1 VWTWRWTPV
10 DKDATTNLPE
20 LLKDGNYTLK
30 ATIVTSAGIAFTHAT
45 ASATQ
50 AVDIDTFP
58 NEGDN
63 KDAVLSITSVSDDT
77 GTPNDWLTSDT
88 TLVFKG
94 TLNKFSTALGD
105 LVMLELDPVAEGP
118 TIVQYVT
125 PVQDKNGVW
134 GWEWDA
140 QKTPFSEGTY
150 KLTATLVDKAG
161 NVFTHVGAM
170 SEKNLV
176 IDTTGPQG
184 DKGLS
189 IVSMSV
195 DSGVGSF
202 NPLDDSRKDFK
213 TNDNTP
219 VFTGTL
225 TTALPTGEQIAV
237 QLVKDGVVVES
248 GFATV
253 SGTGW
258 TWAPKA
264 PLADATYKL
273 NARVVDA
280 AGNPA
285 SEVVNGVTR
294 PIAPASKDVV
304 IDTKGPTDGTDPNS
318 GLKIIGISISSD
330 TAANGINNDFVTS
343 DGGNKDKSIQVN
355 EDDKLT
361 FTGTLSSPFDKNGGK
376 VLVQIVGMD
385 GKIKSS
391 AYVEPTGTNWT
402 YEHIGELAE
411 GQYVAKTILLDH
423 VGNMINAKDQSFLI
437 DITAAEWVPVGHSN
451 TIVDGM
457 VTIVNYNNYS
467 FSMKE
472 YGTYQF
478 NGGSFRTYTGGNLV
492 FDAVGKTYE
501 SGDFK
506 LDFWDQAGNLTSIT
520 NTNQKWIFGTAA
532 SGLSFG
538 PNDPG
543 YLGPKN
549 FAGVDTLGSV
559 GKLEISSNF
568 DMASLYDGINDVADQ
583 AAANHIALSNA
594 SNVTLT
600 LSMGDVLALGVTNS
614 FSIASVTGGAQHK
627 NQIQMRI
634 DGQADDKLNL
644 DGLVNGL
651 NLPWVKSTTAFPLDN
666 GPERYDVYTNAALSV
681 ALFVDTD
688 ITVNVL

>member
-1 VWTWRWTPV
+1 VTKGPVTEFSGTLSNFTGTPGDKVKLQLLDKDGDPLNPVLEGTVTPTALNGVWTWKWTPV
-10 DKDATTNLPE
+10 NKDDTTNLPE
-20 LLKDGNYTLK
+20 VLKDGNYTLK
-30 ATIVTSAGIAFTHAT
+30 ATIVTSAG
-45 ASATQ
+45 
-50 AVDIDTFP
+50 
-58 NEGDN
+58 
-63 KDAVLSITSVSDDT
+63 
-77 GTPNDWLTSDT
+77 
-88 TLVFKG
+88 
-94 TLNKFSTALGD
+94 
-105 LVMLELDPVAEGP
+105 VA
-118 TIVQYVT
+118 
-125 PVQDKNGVW
+125 
-134 GWEWDA
+134 
-140 QKTPFSEGTY
+140 
-150 KLTATLVDKAG
+150 
-161 NVFTHVGAM
+161 FTHVGAM

-225 TTALPTGEQIAV
+225 TTDLPTGEQIAV
-237 QLVKDGVVVES
+237 QLLKDGVVVES

-318 GLKIIGISISSD
+318 GLKISGISISSD

-343 DGGNKDKSIQVN
+343 DGGNKDKSTQVN

-361 FTGTLSSPFDKNGGK
+361 FTGTLSSAFDKNGGK
-376 VLVQIVGMD
+376 VLVQIVDMD

-391 AYVEPTGTNWT
+391 AYVEPTGSNWT

-423 VGNMINAKDQSFLI
+423 VGNMISAKDQSFLI
-437 DITAAEWVPVGHSN
+437 DITSAK
-451 TIVDGM
+451 
-457 VTIVNYNNYS
+457 YNNIGQS
-467 FSMKE
+467 TDVAANIEKMEFGVPIDPE
-472 YGTYQF
+472 NFLQQYGTYKYGNIVGDYF
-478 NGGSFRTYTGGNLV
+478 GGNLNLGIQNGTT
-492 FDAVGKTYE
+492 FLKG
-501 SGDFK
+501 SFK
-506 LDFWDQAGNLTSIT
+506 MTFWDQAGNQTDVVNDKDWTFNNSSLASLTATSA
-520 NTNQKWIFGTAA
+520 GAV
-532 SGLSFG
+532 L
-538 PNDPG
+538 
-543 YLGPKN
+543 PKDLN
-549 FAGVDTLGSV
+549 GGQIIGSV
-559 GKLEISSNF
+559 GKFDVSGNF
-568 DMASLYDGINDVADQ
+568 DMASLYDGIDAIADQ
-583 AAANHIALSNA
+583 GAANHIALSNA
-594 SNVTLT
+594 SNATLT

-666 GPERYDVYTNAALSV
+666 GPERYDVYTNASLSV